1 MDKTESVIT
10 FLLDC
15 PAIKNNPFFFN
26 FLQAKDDNKQFVT
39 TANDKNMNRKFIDG
53 SELKRYTFTIIDYR
67 TVAYQAIVKQAGYP
81 NENVQEYLDVQG
93 IIDWIDTQENARNYP
108 NFGNDCIVDS
118 MRTLTDSPR
127 LNGVDT
133 SLTPAL
139 AKYSISIQIDYLD
152 MTNRN
157 W

>member
-1 MDKTESVIT
+1 MDKTESVIE
-10 FLLDC
+10 FLLTC
-15 PAIKNNPFFFN
+15 PTIQNNKFFFN

-39 TANDKNMNRKFIDG
+39 TANDKNMNRKYIDG

-67 TVAYQAIVKQAGYP
+67 SVAYQAVVKQPGYP
-81 NENVQEYLDVQG
+81 NENMQEYLDVQG
-93 IIDWIDTQENARNYP
+93 IIDWISTQEDIKNYP
-108 NFGNDCIVDS
+108 NFGEHCIIDS

-139 AKYSISIQIDYLD
+139 AKYSVSIQIDYLD
-152 MTNRN
+152 MTNRV